1 VTAPESSALTV
12 PGETAPRPA
21 GSAGDAS
28 TAASDL
34 TIGVDVGGTK
44 VLAGVVTPDGEV
56 VATARRETPAAD
68 VGKMQQLIVEVITEL
83 TKAHPVRAVGIGAA
97 GWIDETRSR
106 VHFAPNL
113 AWRNEPLREKVSR
126 EVGLPVVVENDA
138 NAAAWAE
145 FRYGSARDARDS
157 MALFTVGTGIGGGLV
172 LRGDV
177 WRGTHGMAAEMGHV
191 RVVPEGRLCG
201 CGRMGCLEQYA
212 SGSALVR
219 AARERAQA
227 DPETARRLLEL
238 AGGQVEAINGPLVT
252 QAAREGDPAARAAFA
267 EVGRWLGSGMA
278 DIVQLLDVEIVVVG
292 GGVVEAGEL
301 LLAPARAAFVDQL
314 AARGS
319 LPVAPVV
326 PAQMG
331 NLAGVVGAADLAR
344 R

>member
-1 VTAPESSALTV
+1 MSPADSRADGARGASARD
-12 PGETAPRPA
+12 G
-21 GSAGDAS
+21 
-28 TAASDL
+28 L

-56 VATARRETPAAD
+56 LATARRDTPADDA
-68 VGKMQQLIVEVITEL
+68 GKTQRFIVEVITEL
-83 TKAHPVRAVGIGAA
+83 AKAHDVTAVGIGAA
-97 GWIDETRSR
+97 GWIDETRSV

-113 AWRNEPLREKVSR
+113 AWRHEPLRERVA
-126 EVGLPVVVENDA
+126 EQVGLPVVVENDA

-145 FRYGSARDARDS
+145 FRYGSAREAADS

-172 LRGDV
+172 LGGRV
-177 WRGTHGMAAEMGHV
+177 WRGAHGMAAEMGHV
-191 RVVPEGRLCG
+191 RVVPDGRLCG
-201 CGRMGCLEQYA
+201 CGRSGCIEQYA

-227 DPETARRLLEL
+227 EPQTAYRLLEL
-238 AGGQVEAINGPLVT
+238 AGGQLEAINGPLVT
-252 QAAREGDPAARAAFA
+252 RAAQEGDPASRAAFA
-267 EVGRWLGSGMA
+267 EIGRWLGSGIA

-301 LLAPARAAFVDQL
+301 LLAPARAALVDQL

-319 LPVAPVV
+319 LPVAPLVA
-326 PAQMG
+326 AQMG

-344 R
+344 S

>member
-1 VTAPESSALTV
+1 MSAPEEPTPSAQ
-12 PGETAPRPA
+12 
-21 GSAGDAS
+21 
-28 TAASDL
+28 L
-34 TIGVDVGGTK
+34 TIGVDIGGTK
-44 VLAGVVTPDGEV
+44 VLAGVVTPDGQV
-56 VATARRETPAAD
+56 VATARRDTPAGD
-68 VGKMQQLIVEVITEL
+68 VTKTLQLIVEVIGEL
-83 TKAHPVRAVGIGAA
+83 TKTHQVQAVGIGAA
-97 GWIDETRSR
+97 GWIDETRSLVR
-106 VHFAPNL
+106 FAPNL
-113 AWRNEPLREKVSR
+113 AWRDEPLRDRVAA

-145 FRYGSARDARDS
+145 FRYGSAKDAVDS

-172 LRGDV
+172 LRGEV
-177 WRGTHGMAAEMGHV
+177 WRGTHGMAAEMGHA
-191 RVVPEGRLCG
+191 RVVPDGRLCG
-201 CGRMGCLEQYA
+201 CGRLGCLEQYA

-219 AARERAQA
+219 LARERAQA
-227 DPETARRLLEL
+227 DPDSAHRLLDL
-238 AGGQVEAINGPLVT
+238 AGGRAEAINGPLVT
-252 QAAREGDPAARAAFA
+252 QAARDGDPVARAAFV
-267 EVGRWLGSGMA
+267 EIGRWLGSGMA